1 VHFAFSDDQVA
12 FRDAVADFLAKECP
26 PSVVRATWDSRGT
39 RPTGLWEPLAEMGV
53 IGLTVPESAGGLG
66 LGPLD
71 LVLLLEETGRAALP
85 EPVVETTAVCAPL
98 VDDDWAARIASG
110 AAVVVLH
117 QDGDYTPWV
126 DRAALVLVAT
136 ADGADGPDG
145 AGAAAGATAASPDDL
160 TITAQPHVDAARPLF
175 SVTGAAG
182 VPVADAAAVAAARD
196 RGALGVA
203 AQLCGLTRA
212 MIDMTVEYV
221 KERRQFGVPVG
232 SYQAVKHHLAN
243 ALLRLEYARPVVY
256 RAAHSVARSD
266 PLAPVHVSMAK
277 VYAAD
282 AAGFTAKVSL
292 QCHGAIGYTLE
303 HDLHLFLKRAWAL
316 TSAYGGPRWHRN
328 RVAAH
333 VLG

>member
-1 VHFAFSDDQVA
+1 VHFAFSDDQIA
-12 FRDAVADFLAKECP
+12 FRDAVADLLAKECP
-26 PSVVRATWDSRGT
+26 PSVVRAVWDSQGAQ
-39 RPTGLWEPLAEMGV
+39 PTGLWEPLTEMGV
-53 IGLTVPESAGGLG
+53 IGLTVPEAAGGLG

-85 EPVVETTAVCAPL
+85 EPIVETTAVCAPL
-98 VDDDWAARIASG
+98 LGARADGEWAARIAAG
-110 AAVVVLH
+110 DAVVVLH
-117 QDGDYTPWV
+117 EDGGFTPWA
-126 DRAALVLVAT
+126 DRAALVLLAG
-136 ADGADGPDG
+136 ADGAGG
-145 AGAAAGATAASPDDL
+145 TGVTAAVPDDL
-160 TITAQPHVDAARPLF
+160 TITPQPAVDAARPLF
-175 SVTGAAG
+175 SITGAVG
-182 VPVADAAAVAAARD
+182 TPVADAASLAAARD

-256 RAAHSVARSD
+256 RAAYSLAHGD

-277 VYAAD
+277 VYAAE
-282 AAGFTAKVSL
+282 AAGFTAKVCL

-303 HDLHLFLKRAWAL
+303 HDLHLFLKRSWAL
-316 TSAYGGPRWHRN
+316 TPAYGEPRWHRA

-333 VLG
+333 VLA